1 LRLNQVG
8 YLPKESKLALALTNE
23 DLSGKTFQLSSGNE
37 AVFTGSVG
45 KDRGVY
51 GQFAHL
57 YELDFS
63 QVIEPGTYSLRFMG
77 MAAPVNI
84 HTEAYAGLIP
94 ITLQFFRVQRCGDH
108 SPLGHQAC
116 HLNDGVAVGGPVDG
130 QRVDATGGWHDA
142 GDYIKFM
149 ITTGYVTN
157 LMLTTYARH
166 PEAFAD
172 PQDPKALPGVLAE
185 ARTGLDWMLK
195 MWDAKNEVLY
205 YQVSDESD
213 HDEWRMPEQDTGV
226 RPVWACEPGK
236 GANVA
241 GKAAAAL
248 ALASSLWNDPQRP
261 YYDATLAST
270 YLKAAKEIYAYGQKR
285 PQAQPSNPADFYE
298 EESWQDDMALA
309 AAELYR
315 ATSEAEYLEQAR
327 NYAEAAGE
335 FEGLDWANMHALAH
349 YEIARLDPTYAPTAQ
364 ELLAANLKIMQENSE
379 AQPFQV
385 GISEFHWGSN
395 ETMANIALEALWYED
410 ISGDTAYHPLAQ
422 AQRDFIL
429 GSNPWGVCFVSG
441 AGANWPR
448 HPHHQVAD
456 LAGIEL
462 TGFWDEGATPLEVF
476 QSDGPEAL
484 ASADIYADFQTEA
497 AVYHDDTEDWVTN
510 EPTITMNAAGLAL
523 AAWFAAAH

>member
-1 LRLNQVG
+1 M
-8 YLPKESKLALALTNE
+8 ALALTDV
-23 DLSGKTFQLSSGNE
+23 DLSDQTFQVTSGSE
-37 AVFTGSVG
+37 VVFTGPVG

-63 QVIEPGTYSLRFMG
+63 QVTEPGTYSLSVMET
-77 MAAPVNI
+77 AAPVNI
-84 HTEAYAGLIP
+84 NDDAYAGLIP
-94 ITLQFFRVQRCGDH
+94 LTLQFFQVQRCGNTE
-108 SPLGHQAC
+108 PLGHKVC
-116 HLNDGVAVGGPVDG
+116 HLDDGVAAGGPMDG
-130 QRVDATGGWHDA
+130 QPVEATGGWHDA
-142 GDYIKFM
+142 GDYIKFL

-157 LMLTTYARH
+157 LMLTAYERH
-166 PEAFAD
+166 ADVFAD
-172 PQDPKALPGVLAE
+172 PKDPPQAIPGVLAE
-185 ARTGLDWMLK
+185 ARIGLDWMLK
-195 MWDAKNEVLY
+195 LWDPQHDILY

-213 HDEWRMPEQDTGV
+213 HENWRMPEEDTIA

-248 ALASSLWNDPQRP
+248 ALASSIWNDEQRS
-261 YYDATLAST
+261 YYDAELAAT
-270 YLKAAKEIYAYGQKR
+270 YLKAAQEIYAYGQKR
-285 PQAQPSNPADFYE
+285 PQAQPSNPSDFYG

-315 ATSEAEYLEQAR
+315 ATGDEAYLKQAR
-327 NYAEAAGE
+327 DYAEAAGE
-335 FEGLDWANMHALAH
+335 FEGLDWASMHALAH
-349 YEIARLDPTYAPTAQ
+349 YEIARLDPTYVSTAQ
-364 ELLAANLKIMQENSE
+364 KLLVANLKHMQENAD

-385 GISEFHWGSN
+385 GIAEFHWGSN

-410 ISGDTAYHPLAQ
+410 LSRDATYHPLAQ

-429 GSNPWGVCFVSG
+429 GSNPWGVCWVSG
-441 AGANWPR
+441 AGVNWPK

-484 ASADIYADFQTEA
+484 ASADVYADFQTEA

-510 EPTITMNAAGLAL
+510 EPTITMNAAGLAMTAWYT
-523 AAWFAAAH
+523 AAR